1 MVQTD
6 RVNNKILIVCGP
18 TASGKTALAVSLAKA
33 LASEVVSADSMY
45 IYKGF
50 DIGTAKPSEKEME
63 GVKHHMIDVVESGGE
78 FSVSDYKAL
87 ARPKVDEILSKG
99 KIPVVCGGTGFYIN
113 ALLYDYSYGNA
124 AKNEAV
130 RAKYEKILA
139 EYGNDRLYALLAAA
153 DPETAEKLHR
163 NDVRR
168 VIRALEIYETSGKAK
183 SQYNDGK
190 TPRYDYVAVCYDRP
204 REELYRRINERV
216 DLMFLNGLKDEVQ
229 KLCGLV
235 GRNCQAMQGIG
246 YKETLSLLDG
256 TATLEETKELIKQN
270 SRRYAKRQI
279 TFFKRLAGLQYLQA
293 ENIRADTQKV
303 LSLL

>member
-50 DIGTAKPSEKEME
+50 DVGTAKPSEKEME

-153 DPETAEKLHR
+153 DPETAEKLHK

-183 SQYNDGK
+183 SQYNDCLLY
-190 TPRYDYVAVCYDRP
+190 TSPSPRDA
-204 REELYRRINERV
+204 
-216 DLMFLNGLKDEVQ
+216 
-229 KLCGLV
+229 
-235 GRNCQAMQGIG
+235 
-246 YKETLSLLDG
+246 
-256 TATLEETKELIKQN
+256 
-270 SRRYAKRQI
+270 
-279 TFFKRLAGLQYLQA
+279 
-293 ENIRADTQKV
+293 
-303 LSLL
+303 